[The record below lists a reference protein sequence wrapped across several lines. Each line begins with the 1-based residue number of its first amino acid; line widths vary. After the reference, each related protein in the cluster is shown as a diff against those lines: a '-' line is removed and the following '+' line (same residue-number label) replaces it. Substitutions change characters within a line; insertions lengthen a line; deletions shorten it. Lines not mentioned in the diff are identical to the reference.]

1 MTSAEEEEYLNNLK
15 KQEAILQRK
24 LNPIGMIPV
33 LLPGE
38 KNPRVITDYGDDIQE
53 DYERLEDLQD
63 AQFSHAGGWKLGKDG
78 LLHLD
83 VILPG
88 EHMGNAFQAHMAEH
102 KKRPDHRMNGAMFQF
117 TPDPLGGGSSSA
129 YIPSITQGYSVQN
142 GPFRMNALT
151 SENGT
156 TSYVYGGRAA
166 NQLFHN
172 SADLYAT
179 KVAFGCPLV
188 VHEETGEPPATKRIK
203 LQKTMDHIRSFKGQ
217 FNPMSYNQ
225 GDVAANPSFIYL
237 NKPSGPMS
245 GIDAA
250 KLLTNQIPNLSP
262 VQAKS
267 IVDGM
272 QTQFMQRF
280 SGALPSNATY
290 QAYDSNVYHPM
301 MAYVSP
307 AGRFEH
313 ANETNAKYALTDKT
327 ALHFGSG
334 IALQYGVPGHAT
346 SHVFSNV
353 FTPIVPAGSPQAANL
368 PVLNSS
374 WYPHA
379 EEAET
384 YVIQPTHQPNVPPQH
399 LFSMPIGNN
408 GLGFLSS
415 PRY

>member
-1 MTSAEEEEYLNNLK
+1 MTTTEEQEYLENLK

-24 LNPIGMIPV
+24 INPVGMIPV
-33 LLPGE
+33 VLPGE
-38 KNPRVITDYGDDIQE
+38 KNPRIIPDYGADLQE
-53 DYERLEDLQD
+53 DYEKLENLEN
-63 AQFSHAGGWKLGKDG
+63 AQFSHTGAWILGRDG
-78 LLHLD
+78 LLHLN
-83 VILPG
+83 VLLPG

-102 KKRPDHRMNGAMFQF
+102 KKRSDHRMNGAMFQF
-117 TPDPLGGGSSSA
+117 TANPLGGEPSSS
-129 YIPSITQGYSVQN
+129 YIPSIAQGYSVQN

-151 SENGT
+151 AENGT

-172 SADLYAT
+172 SANLYNT
-179 KVAFGCPLV
+179 KIAFGCPLV
-188 VHEETGEPPATKRIK
+188 VHETGGEPPAAKRMK
-203 LQKTMDHIRSFKGQ
+203 LQKTMEHIRSFKGQ

-237 NKPSGPMS
+237 NKPTSQMS

-262 VQAKS
+262 EQAKS

-272 QTQFMQRF
+272 QTQYMQRF
-280 SGALPSNATY
+280 AGALPSNAMY
-290 QAYDSNVYHPM
+290 QAYDSNVYHPT
-301 MAYVSP
+301 MAYVPP

-313 ANETNAKYALTDKT
+313 ANETNAKYALADKT

-346 SHVFSNV
+346 NHVFSNV

-374 WYPHA
+374 WYPHG

-384 YVIQPTHQPNVPPQH
+384 YMIQPTHQPNIPPQH

-415 PRY
+415 PGY